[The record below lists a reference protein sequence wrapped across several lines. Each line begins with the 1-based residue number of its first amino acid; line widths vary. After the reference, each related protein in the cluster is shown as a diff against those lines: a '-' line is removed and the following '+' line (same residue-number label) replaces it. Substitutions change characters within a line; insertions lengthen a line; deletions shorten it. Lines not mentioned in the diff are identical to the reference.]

1 MAIRYLSHAEVDKVA
16 WDRCVAEAVNGL
28 PYAYSWHLDVVAPGW
43 DALVEGDYDS
53 VFPLPWDRRLLG
65 FRQSYNPMISQQ
77 LGPMSRHPLDRHR
90 VDALF
95 GAIPAAY
102 RRLRIHLNAACSLPA
117 LKGWHITPRP
127 NLILDLNRPYA
138 ELFSAY
144 GKSLR
149 RELRKDRP
157 QHEWAAGGLAPE
169 ELVALFRQNTGH
181 KTGTTAEEYAILEQH
196 MRADLARGFGRLY
209 RTCDRSGELGA
220 PGFFLHSHGRIIY
233 LFGTTTSLG
242 WKLHSMHVLLDGLI
256 ERYAGQNLLLDFEG
270 SAIPSIAYFFRSF
283 GSVQETY
290 HLLEKNTLPAWL
302 KGAMRL
308 RKAMLRSGK

>member
-1 MAIRYLSHAEVDKVA
+1 MTIRYLSHEEVDKTA
-16 WDRCVAEAVNGL
+16 WDGCVAEAVNGL
-28 PYAYSWHLDVVAPGW
+28 PYAYSWHLDAVAPGW
-43 DALVEGDYDS
+43 DALVEGQYVS

-77 LGPMSRHPLDRHR
+77 LGPMSRYSLDRRR

-95 GAIPAAY
+95 GAIPPSY
-102 RRLRIHLNAACSLPA
+102 RRLRIHLNAASALPA

-127 NLILDLNRPYA
+127 NLILDLSRPYA

-157 QHEWAAGGLAPE
+157 KHEWAAGGLAAE
-169 ELVALFRQNTGH
+169 ELVALFRQYTGH
-181 KTGTTAEEYAILEQH
+181 KTGTTAEEYAILVRQ
-196 MRADLARGFGRLY
+196 MGAALDRGLGRIY
-209 RTCDRSGELGA
+209 RTCDRRGELGA
-220 PGFFLHSHGRIIY
+220 AGFFLHSHGRIIY

-242 WKLHSMHVLLDGLI
+242 RELHSMHVLLDGLI
-256 ERYAGQNLLLDFEG
+256 ERYAGQDLLLDFEG

-302 KGAMRL
+302 RSAMRL
-308 RKAMLRSGK
+308 RKALLHGGK